1 MAEHAKCDDHAS
13 EKSSGRRVML
23 VVTLCV
29 LCVLAFVLVAQT
41 VSFSARSTK
50 ADNVVTFGSVTV
62 QTVETMKGPDGE
74 EIAVPE
80 TEQMSESA
88 PASRIVRVKNVGQEP
103 AYVRV
108 KLSVRAEDGQG
119 AVAPADDLA
128 TYVFDDARWV
138 EKDGW
143 YYFDAP
149 LAPGETTGALI
160 TGVGFGVRAAQER
173 TGNGLVHL
181 DIDTQGVQVK
191 NNAASAFDAEGW
203 PEEAGL

>member
-1 MAEHAKCDDHAS
+1 MAEHAKCDDHAP

-160 TGVGFGVRAAQER
+160 TGVGFDVRAAQER

-191 NNAASAFDAEGW
+191 NNAASALDAEGW
-203 PEEAGL
+203 PEEADR

>member
-41 VSFSARSTK
+41 VSFSVRSTK
-50 ADNVVTFGSVTV
+50 ADNVVTFGSVTI

-88 PASRIVRVKNVGQEP
+88 PARRIVRVKNVGQEP
-103 AYVRV
+103 A
-108 KLSVRAEDGQG
+108 
-119 AVAPADDLA
+119 
-128 TYVFDDARWV
+128 
-138 EKDGW
+138 
-143 YYFDAP
+143 
-149 LAPGETTGALI
+149 
-160 TGVGFGVRAAQER
+160 
-173 TGNGLVHL
+173 
-181 DIDTQGVQVK
+181 
-191 NNAASAFDAEGW
+191 
-203 PEEAGL
+203 

>member
-50 ADNVVTFGSVTV
+50 ADNVVTFGSVTI

-108 KLSVRAEDGQG
+108 KLSVRAEDRQG

-143 YYFDAP
+143 YYFDVP
-149 LAPGETTGALI
+149 LAPGETTGAFI
-160 TGVGFGVRAAQER
+160 TGVGFDVRAAQER